1 MRPQVLLYN
10 LRGTPKGELIRA
22 YLKAAEIGAK
32 DVAPSD
38 YGKPLGELLGLPGF
52 TEGSGKGK
60 KTGAPVS
67 SILLQPG
74 FTDEMPVMFLFTEQ
88 QMNDFLQ
95 FFRNAE
101 VPRVELK
108 AVVTPTNINWD
119 SRRLHEA
126 ITAEHMQIINDK
138 RSKEKNKK

>member
-38 YGKPLGELLGLPGF
+38 YEKPLGELLGLPGF

-74 FTDEMPVMFLFTEQ
+74 FTDEMLVMFLFTEQ
-88 QMNDFLQ
+88 QMSNFLQ

-126 ITAEHMQIINDK
+126 IAAEHQAMQ
-138 RSKEKNKK
+138 RR

>member
-32 DVAPSD
+32 DVAPFD

-74 FTDEMPVMFLFTEQ
+74 FTDEMLVMFLFTEQ
-88 QMNDFLQ
+88 QMSNFLQ

-126 ITAEHMQIINDK
+126 IAAEHQAMQ
-138 RSKEKNKK
+138 RR